1 MDTITPVK
9 RSVPSVSELGPR
21 QGLAALKALRSGF
34 SGILPLLEMVQRELG
49 DIFQLTLPGFR
60 PVFISHPDAIR
71 QVLVDQRDAFLWRP
85 EGDPVARLLR
95 HGVLVTDGEEHAHLR
110 GIMEPSAQRKHFAPK
125 ADVIRLDT
133 DRVQKQWQSGQS
145 YDMLVEMRKLALL
158 AFESVYFSH
167 DLEPELERIWE
178 PILKAL
184 GYISPGLWIMRPD
197 GAGPPPKEVLV
208 LDMHLYD
215 LIHERRAEGNPPD
228 DLLTHLVQALD
239 DDDLVRDQM
248 MTMLIAGHDTSTAL
262 LAWTLYLLGAHP
274 EWMEKVQSQIWDT
287 LGSQPPTPENT
298 RSLTALDQVIK
309 ESLRLYPP
317 IHVGNRFTA
326 REVELMGYTIPA
338 GTRLMY
344 SIYLVQRHPDFW
356 EAPDQF
362 QPERFASGYQT
373 RVAPFTYLPFGGGP
387 RNCIGGSFAQLEA
400 RIALARLLQ
409 TTELTLLQ
417 NNVKPNMGATLE
429 PRPDVTM
436 RVEKYPRLGK
446 MT

>member
-1 MDTITPVK
+1 MPCGWTPIVCK
-9 RSVPSVSELGPR
+9 I
-21 QGLAALKALRSGF
+21 A
-34 SGILPLLEMVQRELG
+34 G
-49 DIFQLTLPGFR
+49 DR
-60 PVFISHPDAIR
+60 AS
-71 QVLVDQRDAFLWRP
+71 
-85 EGDPVARLLR
+85 
-95 HGVLVTDGEEHAHLR
+95 
-110 GIMEPSAQRKHFAPK
+110 
-125 ADVIRLDT
+125 
-133 DRVQKQWQSGQS
+133 S

-167 DLEPELERIWE
+167 DLEPELDRIWD
-178 PILKAL
+178 PVLKAL
-184 GYISPGLWIMRPD
+184 GYISPGLWIMRSD

-215 LIHERRAEGNPPD
+215 LIHERRADNNPPD

-274 EWMEKVQSQIWDT
+274 EWMAKVQSEIWET

-317 IHVGNRFTA
+317 IHVGNRLTA

-338 GTRLMY
+338 ATRLMY

-362 QPERFASGYQT
+362 QPERFAGGYQT

-387 RNCIGGSFAQLEA
+387 RNCIGGSFAQLES

-409 TTELTLLQ
+409 TNRIDPPPDQGEAKHGRDVGTASPMSPCVWRNTLAWGKSNDLLR
-417 NNVKPNMGATLE
+417 VSGSVSGD
-429 PRPDVTM
+429 PDDH
-436 RVEKYPRLGK
+436 RGLAALARSPGRRDHAALPS
-446 MT
+446 

>member
-1 MDTITPVK
+1 MN

-95 HGVLVTDGEEHAHLR
+95 RGVLVTDGEEHAHLR
-110 GIMEPSAQRKHFAPK
+110 AIMEPSAQRKHFAPK
-125 ADVIRLDT
+125 ADLVWQDT
-133 DRVQKQWQSGQS
+133 DRVQANWQSGQS

-158 AFESVYFSH
+158 AFESVYFGH
-167 DLEPELERIWE
+167 GLTPKELERIWE
-178 PILKAL
+178 PILAAL
-184 GYISPGLWIMRPD
+184 GYISPGLWIMRSD
-197 GAGPPPKEVLV
+197 GAGPPPKELLI

-215 LIHERRAEGNPPD
+215 MIHERRAMSNPPD
-228 DLLTHLVQALD
+228 DMLTHLVQALD

-274 EWMEKVQSQIWDT
+274 DWMDRVQSEIRET
-287 LGSQPPTPENT
+287 LGSQPPTPENI
-298 RSLTALDQVIK
+298 RSLSVLDQVIK

-326 REVELMGYTIPA
+326 RDVDLMGYTVPA

-356 EAPDQF
+356 DDPAQF
-362 QPERFASGYQT
+362 RPQRFDAGYQT

-387 RNCIGGSFAQLEA
+387 RNCIGGAFAQLES

-409 TTELTLLQ
+409 CQNLTLLQ
-417 NNVKPNMGATLE
+417 TKIKPNMGATLE
-429 PRPDVTM
+429 PRPDVKM
-436 RVEKYPRLGK
+436 QVETIP
-446 MT
+446 